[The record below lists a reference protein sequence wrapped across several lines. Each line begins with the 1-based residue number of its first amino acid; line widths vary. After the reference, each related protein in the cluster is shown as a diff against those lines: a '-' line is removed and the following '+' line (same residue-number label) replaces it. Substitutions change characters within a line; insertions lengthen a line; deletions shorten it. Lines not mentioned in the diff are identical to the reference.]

1 MTSQKRYMQFL
12 FLDGVNI
19 FEGKTHCKRKHVT
32 NPRVLRTR
40 LEVIFT
46 EEKRNS
52 YPSKRKTLSIFQSL
66 PLCCLPQL
74 HCIEH
79 FSHASCCVLRS
90 ATYDQ
95 VLEVRKCS
103 SPSLSSPRG
112 SVVHS
117 VSTRTQKSRNS
128 GLWVLSS
135 RCLFKEFSAAYFF
148 HSHKQKAWAF
158 RQHRYSIFT
167 LAQVVPTTIS
177 FQTKRPPD

>member
-1 MTSQKRYMQFL
+1 
-12 FLDGVNI
+12 
-19 FEGKTHCKRKHVT
+19 
-32 NPRVLRTR
+32 
-40 LEVIFT
+40 
-46 EEKRNS
+46 
-52 YPSKRKTLSIFQSL
+52 LSIFQSL

-90 ATYDQ
+90 ATIRFSRSD
-95 VLEVRKCS
+95 RKCS

-148 HSHKQKAWAF
+148 SIHTNRKRGHSGSTGTVYLHL
-158 RQHRYSIFT
+158 HRSSLLRFPSRPKDP
-167 LAQVVPTTIS
+167 QIS
-177 FQTKRPPD
+177 LKSL